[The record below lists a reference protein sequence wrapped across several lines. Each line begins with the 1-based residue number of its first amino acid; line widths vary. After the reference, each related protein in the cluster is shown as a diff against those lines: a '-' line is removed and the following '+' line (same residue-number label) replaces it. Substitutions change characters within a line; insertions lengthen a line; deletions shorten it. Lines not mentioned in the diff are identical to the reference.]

1 MREELQEREVIS
13 HSIEQEN
20 LGGFEGK
27 MLPNVLNSRLLNERG
42 RSCPIGKIW
51 RMT

>member
-1 MREELQEREVIS
+1 MREELKEMEVIS
-13 HSIEQEN
+13 HSIEREN

-27 MLPNVLNSRLLNERG
+27 MLPNVLNSRFMNESG
-42 RSCPIGKIW
+42 RPCKIGKLW